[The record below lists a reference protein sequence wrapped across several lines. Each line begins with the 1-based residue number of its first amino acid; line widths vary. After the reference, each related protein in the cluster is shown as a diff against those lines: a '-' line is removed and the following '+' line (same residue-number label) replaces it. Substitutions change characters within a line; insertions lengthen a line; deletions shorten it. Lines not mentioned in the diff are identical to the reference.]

1 MILPVLGYISVLLL
15 DPLSDPQA
23 ERGSSPPGI
32 TIHSASAPSLKVF
45 YLNLPWGPSTF
56 AAMERGG
63 DSYYAKRTWPFARL
77 ESTAAL
83 TLEQTKLPPGNYAL
97 VFHPNTP
104 DDRGM
109 SLEVR
114 KIQVA
119 EFLEPGNVMTRTPEG
134 VSVWRAPIRF
144 EITEGVS
151 PHLAVDL
158 AAHPHGVSLIVRY
171 GDRRL
176 VQPLAY

>member
-1 MILPVLGYISVLLL
+1 MILAGLGCTLALVLSPV
-15 DPLSDPQA
+15 PDPQA
-23 ERGSSPPGI
+23 GGADAPPPI
-32 TIHSASAPSLKVF
+32 TIHTAAAPSLKVF
-45 YLNLPWGPSTF
+45 YLNLPWGPNTF

-77 ESTAAL
+77 ESTAPL
-83 TLEQTKLPPGNYAL
+83 TLEKTTLPPGNYAL

-104 DDRGM
+104 DNEGM

-134 VSVWRAPIRF
+134 ESLWRAPIRF
-144 EITEGVS
+144 DTVPGIS
-151 PHLAVDL
+151 PHLVVDL
-158 AAHPHGVSLIVRY
+158 ESSPGEVSLVVRY

-176 VQPLAY
+176 VRPLAY